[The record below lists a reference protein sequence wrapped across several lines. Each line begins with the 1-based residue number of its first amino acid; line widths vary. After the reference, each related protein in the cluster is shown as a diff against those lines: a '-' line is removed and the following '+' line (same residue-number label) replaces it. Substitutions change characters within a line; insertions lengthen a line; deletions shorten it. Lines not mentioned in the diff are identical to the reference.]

1 MAANAYIKLK
11 RCLGKQDALI
21 ELQEIALREL
31 DWQASQR
38 PDPDD
43 YLQEVCGRNGIKV
56 DVLDAEGA
64 TLDISRLRVLLA
76 IGALESYMHDLN
88 VESQKLGVGPLFQ
101 VGVTMDDILQQFRS
115 KMASS
120 QSDNLAQLLV
130 RYYLAVRNEAAHPFD
145 SNQHLGQVRA
155 AADAIRSSDLGELL
169 AKQYGVDNLPDR
181 STELTFEYY
190 IVCSRA
196 CKNYALALWEKLP
209 HISDRMLEIVAS
221 GKFARLAQNPSRRRA
236 AWVSYIR
243 TEFRLDADDALAIV
257 ERVLK
262 L

>member
-1 MAANAYIKLK
+1 M
-11 RCLGKQDALI
+11 
-21 ELQEIALREL
+21 
-31 DWQASQR
+31 
-38 PDPDD
+38 
-43 YLQEVCGRNGIKV
+43 

-145 SNQHLGQVRA
+145 SNQHLGKYGPQRMP
-155 AADAIRSSDLGELL
+155 SDHL
-169 AKQYGVDNLPDR
+169 
-181 STELTFEYY
+181 
-190 IVCSRA
+190 I
-196 CKNYALALWEKLP
+196 
-209 HISDRMLEIVAS
+209 
-221 GKFARLAQNPSRRRA
+221 
-236 AWVSYIR
+236 WVSYWRSNMVWTICLIAQR
-243 TEFRLDADDALAIV
+243 N
-257 ERVLK
+257 
-262 L
+262 